1 MVINVSINWIW
12 GFWKGA
18 GISKEHFSW
27 LSPADMAALQWD
39 SGGKTDPAV
48 VRLERAGSGEWGEW
62 RQGWGGGLGMGVRDG
77 RRAKQNKDCFIAI
90 QKIIWLSL
98 HKIRRWRAACR
109 RVHVCLCVRVC
120 VGSRILSPFIPQCT
134 LLHRSEFFFFFLT
147 HSTHFDGMFGALTV
161 T

>member
-48 VRLERAGSGEWGEW
+48 VRLERAGSGESEG
-62 RQGWGGGLGMGVRDG
+62 RVGGGLGMGVRDG